1 MLLVSLPH
9 DKIVDL
15 NTKYLVYDT
24 DDGIIEKAWAT
35 DILSMYYKNRDMFP
49 NIQQTKYGG
58 MLRKPFMLPDGQY
71 SIGGRLTYSVKDG
84 IPIYAEPIKCEF
96 IGLLGRSIVAVR
108 DMQIKVLGTI
118 D

>member
-49 NIQQTKYGG
+49 NIQQTQYGG
-58 MLRKPFMLPDGQY
+58 MLRKHFVKNRQRRAMRRQESTPFL
-71 SIGGRLTYSVKDG
+71 IGSPRHD
-84 IPIYAEPIKCEF
+84 A
-96 IGLLGRSIVAVR
+96 R
-108 DMQIKVLGTI
+108 
-118 D
+118 